1 MARLKPCP
9 SVEICRSLLKALPFK
24 RADFFRSL
32 LKSGAGTALAV
43 LQSAENDP
51 ILNSNKDRF
60 KSRES
65 ADCRI

>member
-1 MARLKPCP
+1 L
-9 SVEICRSLLKALPFK
+9 SFSSEGLALQK
-24 RADFFRSL
+24 SRFFPQP
-32 LKSGAGTALAV
+32 LKSGAGKALAV